1 MPRIRDWSTMP
12 KVELHLHLEGAIP
25 IPTLWE
31 LIERHGGD
39 ETIRTAAELV
49 DWFTYR
55 DFAHFMETWVWMI
68 AFLRTYE
75 DFTFAA
81 EAVARN
87 LASQNILYAESFFSP
102 SDFRHHHLDPQQ
114 LAVAIRVG
122 LDRVPEVEVPLIV
135 DLVRD
140 RGPEGTART
149 LAAVTEVAEEA
160 GVIGIGIGGYEA
172 ENPPEQFADV
182 YRRARDSG
190 FRLTAH
196 AGEAAGPESVWGAI
210 RSLHVERIG
219 HGVRAVEDPALV
231 DYLVEHQVPLELCPT
246 SNIRTAVVPDWDTH
260 PARRLIAAGAM
271 VTINTDDPAL
281 FHSSLAGEYQELEER
296 FGLGEAAIKKIS
308 LAAVDASWAG
318 SETKARMAGLLNAW
332 WDTGN

>member
-1 MPRIRDWSTMP
+1 MP

-25 IPTLWE
+25 IPALWE
-31 LIERHGGD
+31 LIEQHGGD
-39 ETIRTAAELV
+39 EKIRTQAQLV

-68 AFLRTYE
+68 AFLRSYE

-81 EAVARN
+81 EAVARH

-102 SDFRHHHLDPQQ
+102 SDFRAHQLDPQR
-114 LAVAIRVG
+114 LALAIRAG

-149 LAAVTEVAEEA
+149 LAAVTEVAKEA

-182 YRRARDSG
+182 YRKASDSG

-196 AGEAAGPESVWGAI
+196 AGEAAGPGSVWGAI

-219 HGVRAVEDPALV
+219 HGVRAVEDPDLV
-231 DYLVEHQVPLELCPT
+231 DYLVEHQIPLEVCPT
-246 SNIRTAVVPDWDTH
+246 SNIRTGVVATWEGH
-260 PARRLIAAGAM
+260 PARRLIGAGAL

-281 FHSSLAGEYQELEER
+281 FHSTLAGEYQILEER
-296 FGLGEAAIKKIS
+296 FGLDESAIRRIS
-308 LAAVDASWAG
+308 RAGIEASWALP
-318 SETKARMAGLLNAW
+318 ETKARLRALHDTW
-332 WDTGN
+332 WDAGD

>member
-1 MPRIRDWSTMP
+1 MRDWSTMP

-25 IPTLWE
+25 LPTLWE

-39 ETIRTAAELV
+39 ATIRTPGQLV
-49 DWFTYR
+49 EWFTYR

-68 AFLRTYE
+68 TFLRTYE
-75 DFTFAA
+75 DFTFVA
-81 EAVARN
+81 EAVARH
-87 LASQNILYAESFFSP
+87 LAAQNIVYAESFFSP
-102 SDFRHHHLDPQQ
+102 SDFRHQGLDPQR
-114 LAVAIRVG
+114 LAVAIRAG
-122 LDRVPEVEVPLIV
+122 LDRVPEIEVPLIV

-140 RGPEGTART
+140 RGPEGTHHT
-149 LAAVTEVAEEA
+149 LAAITEVAAEA

-182 YRRARDSG
+182 YRTARKSG

-210 RSLHVERIG
+210 TALEVERIG

-231 DYLVEHQVPLELCPT
+231 DYLVAHRIPLEVCPT
-246 SNIRTAVVPDWDTH
+246 SNIRTGVVHDWETH
-260 PARRLIAAGAM
+260 PARRLIEAGAM

-281 FHSSLAGEYQELEER
+281 FHTSLAAEYTALEQR
-296 FGLGEAAIKKIS
+296 FGLDDQTIKRIS
-308 LAAVDASWAG
+308 LAAVEASWA
-318 SETKARMAGLLNAW
+318 SQETKERLIGSLLDW
-332 WDTGN
+332 WDTAD

>member
-1 MPRIRDWSTMP
+1 MP

-25 IPTLWE
+25 LPTLWE

-39 ETIRTAAELV
+39 ETIRTPAQLV

-68 AFLRTYE
+68 AFLRSYE
-75 DFTFAA
+75 DFTYAA
-81 EAVARN
+81 EAVARH
-87 LASQNILYAESFFSP
+87 LASQNIMYAESFFSP
-102 SDFRHHHLDPQQ
+102 SDFRHHHLDPQL
-114 LAVAIRVG
+114 LAIAIRTG

-149 LAAVTEVAEEA
+149 LAAITEVADEA
-160 GVIGIGIGGYEA
+160 RVIGIGIGGYEA
-172 ENPPEQFADV
+172 EHPPDLFADV
-182 YRRARDSG
+182 YRTARASG

-196 AGEAAGPESVWGAI
+196 AGEAAGPESVWGVI
-210 RSLHVERIG
+210 RALDVERIG
-219 HGVRAVEDPALV
+219 HGVRAAEDPALV
-231 DYLVEHQVPLELCPT
+231 DYLVEHQIPLEVCPT

-260 PARRLIAAGAM
+260 PARQLIEAGVM

-281 FHSSLAGEYQELEER
+281 FHSSLAGEYQVLEQR
-296 FGLGEAAIKKIS
+296 FGLEEDAIRRIS
-308 LAAVDASWAG
+308 LAGVAASWAPA
-318 SETKARMAGLLNAW
+318 ETKTLLSDRLNDW
-332 WDTGN
+332 WDAAH